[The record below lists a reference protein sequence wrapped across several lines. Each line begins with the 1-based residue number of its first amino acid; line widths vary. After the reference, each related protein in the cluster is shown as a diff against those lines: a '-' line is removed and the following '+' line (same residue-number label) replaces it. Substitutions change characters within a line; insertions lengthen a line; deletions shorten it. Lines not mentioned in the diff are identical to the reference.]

1 MPPGHHEL
9 TWSIHRA
16 FVVHFTTTGGPARRR
31 FRGRVE
37 HLSTGKSAH
46 FSSLE
51 KLLAFFDSPFETVR
65 HASDANDDEPGIRI
79 GRTREPNN

>member
-16 FVVHFTTTGGPARRR
+16 FVVHFTATRGPARRR

-37 HLSTGKSAH
+37 HLSTGESAH

-51 KLLAFFDSPFETVR
+51 KLLAFFDSPFETGR
-65 HASDANDDEPGIRI
+65 HASGADDDESWIRS
-79 GRTREPNN
+79 GKREPNN